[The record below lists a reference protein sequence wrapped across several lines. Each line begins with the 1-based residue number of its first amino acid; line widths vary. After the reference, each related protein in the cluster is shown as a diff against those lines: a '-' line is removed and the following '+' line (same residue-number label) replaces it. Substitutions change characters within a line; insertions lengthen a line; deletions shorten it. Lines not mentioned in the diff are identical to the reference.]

1 MFAAHRE
8 KIERRSFIWP
18 LVALLLLALSLRP
31 VYGQATS
38 GSIIG
43 TITDAS
49 GAVVAGATVT
59 IRSVERGTETKT
71 QTNDSGNFTQTY
83 LTAGVYVLTVE
94 ASGFVRLVQ
103 NGVVVSTDQATRVDA
118 QLKVGAV
125 TQEMTV
131 TSTAP
136 LLASDRAEVSTS
148 LDRTQVQNLPILD
161 RNLTRLQLLL
171 PGAQFHTFQHA
182 SSENPQA
189 GLQINNNG
197 LDFGTS
203 NFLIDGTDNNNAV
216 LGIIN
221 VNPTQDS
228 VQEFKHATGNFDAEF
243 AQAGGAVIQ
252 VTTRSG
258 TNKFHGSLF
267 EYLQNNIFNARNSFS
282 EPKGPPPLRVN
293 QFGGALGG
301 PIRQNKFFF
310 FGDYQGTRRRIGA
323 SLLTTTPTA
332 ATRAGDFSALGVP
345 IYDPATGAPDGSGRT
360 QFADPTRATA
370 ANPLGLNIIPQN
382 RISTASAKLLALLP
396 LPNSGAAGA
405 FNNNFIAGGSEVFD
419 SDQFNGRADHKLSDK
434 LNYFVRY
441 SFGGYRR
448 EDPAAFGKQAGGPGL
463 SGLFFSGQSKVRN
476 QNAVGGAT
484 YIFNSTLATDF
495 RVGYT
500 RYRVDVLPG
509 DFGSTTGADV
519 GIPGVNLPNRPD
531 TSGIPAFF
539 IPGSGGFNIGYS
551 LGINQCNCPLNER
564 YFEYQFV
571 DNLTKVSGNHT
582 YKFGVDVRFAGN
594 LRRPSDTKRNGIFNF
609 NQQVTGALGVAGSG
623 LAAAS
628 FLLGLPTSF
637 SRFAQQFPQAE
648 DRQWRMFY
656 FAQDTWRATN
666 KLTLNY
672 GLRWDTW
679 FPDHTLRDGE
689 GSRYDVRTNTLL
701 VAGVGDVNKSVNFKT
716 QWRNFS
722 PRIGIAYQ
730 WDPKTVFRTGWG
742 RSYFIEIFG
751 FHFNNVANNFP
762 NLITQVVNP
771 ASLFTPVFSLTQGPP
786 AAVFPAVPSNG
797 RLALPVGLGVNYLPE
812 SQRYAYV
819 DSWNLSVE
827 RLLDAS
833 TTVTA
838 TYVGNVGR
846 NRKPG
851 VLGPRGIA
859 LNQAVPGPG
868 ALNPRR
874 PLFNLFGLT
883 QSIND
888 FSTAMRSN
896 YHALQTKLTRRLSEG
911 SSLLVTY
918 TWSKSM
924 DYQFGMGTWFDL
936 GLNRSVADYDRT
948 HVFTVGHVWELPFG
962 KGRRYLAGAGR
973 AVDYT
978 LGGWQF
984 SGITRYESG
993 WPFSP
998 TLLNTSSI
1006 NADVPYLRP
1015 DIVAS
1020 ADPYNVPGGQSRDR
1034 WFNVAAFQTPAAFKF
1049 GNAARNSLRGPNFFT
1064 ADWSLQKRFAIT
1076 ENKRLSLKWDVFNAF
1091 NRTNLANPAT
1101 AIDAGGNA
1109 AGRITGLIIGGTMR
1123 RMQIGLRFEF

>member
-8 KIERRSFIWP
+8 KIERRNFIWP
-18 LVALLLLALSLRP
+18 LVALLLLILPLKP

-59 IRSVERGTETKT
+59 IRSVERGTESKT

-83 LTAGVYVLTVE
+83 LTAGVYVLMVE

-148 LDRTQVQNLPILD
+148 LDRTQVQELPILD
-161 RNLTRLQLLL
+161 RNLTRLQLVL
-171 PGAQFHTFQHA
+171 PGAQYHTFQHA
-182 SSENPQA
+182 ASENPQA

-267 EYLQNNIFNARNSFS
+267 EYLQNDIANARNPFS
-282 EPKGPPPLRVN
+282 EPNGPPPLRFN

-332 ATRAGDFSALGVP
+332 AMRTGDFSALGVP
-345 IYDPATGAPDGSGRT
+345 IYDPATGNPDGSGRT
-360 QFADPTRATA
+360 QFADPSRATPG
-370 ANPLGLNIIPQN
+370 NPQGLNIIPQN
-382 RISTASAKLLALLP
+382 RISSASRNLLALLP
-396 LPNSGAAGA
+396 PPNFGPAGA
-405 FNNNFIAGGSEVFD
+405 FNNNYVATGSERFD

-434 LNYFVRY
+434 LNYFLRY
-441 SFGGYRR
+441 SFGDYRR
-448 EDPAAFGKQAGGPGL
+448 EDPPAFGAAVGGPGL
-463 SGLFFSGQSKVRN
+463 SGLFFAGVANARN

-484 YIFNSTLATDF
+484 YVISPTLATDF
-495 RVGYT
+495 RIGYT

-509 DFGSTTGADV
+509 DFGSTAAQTAGV
-519 GIPGVNLPNRPD
+519 PGVNLPNRPD
-531 TSGIPAFF
+531 TSGFPGFL
-539 IPGSGGFNIGYS
+539 IPGNGGFSFGYA
-551 LGINQCNCPLNER
+551 LGINQCNCLLNER

-571 DNLTKVSGNHT
+571 DNFTKVSGNHT

-594 LRRPSDTKRNGIFNF
+594 LRGNGPRNGLFNF
-609 NQQVTGALGVAGSG
+609 NQQVTGLLGVANSG
-623 LAAAS
+623 LGAAS
-628 FLLGLPTSF
+628 FALGLPTSF
-637 SRFAQQFPQAE
+637 SRNVIQSIEAE

-666 KLTLNY
+666 KLTLSY

-679 FPDHTLRDGE
+679 FPDTTTKEGL
-689 GSRYDVRTNTLL
+689 GSRYDVFTNQLL
-701 VAGVGDVNKSVNFKT
+701 IAGAGEVNKAVNVKT
-716 QWRNFS
+716 KWRNFS

-730 WDPKTVFRTGWG
+730 WDPKTVIRTGWG

-751 FHFNNVANNFP
+751 FHFNNVAPNFP
-762 NLITQVVNP
+762 TQFSQAVNP
-771 ASLFTPVFSLTQGPP
+771 VNLFTAPFTLTQGPP
-786 AAVFPAVPSNG
+786 APVFPQIPSSG
-797 RLALPVGLGVNYLPE
+797 RLPLPPGLAVNYLPLD
-812 SQRYAYV
+812 QPYAYV

-827 RLLDAS
+827 RLLGNN

-838 TYVGNVGR
+838 SYVGNVGR

-851 VLGPRGIA
+851 VLNPRGVA

-874 PLFNLFGLT
+874 PLFNLFGLA
-883 QSIND
+883 QPVSD
-888 FSTAMRSN
+888 FSTVMRSN

-948 HVFTVGHVWELPFG
+948 HVFTVGRVWQLPFG
-962 KGRRYLAGAGR
+962 KGRRYLANAGR
-973 AVDYT
+973 AVDLV

-984 SGITRYESG
+984 AGITRYESG

-998 TLLNTSSI
+998 TLSNTSSI
-1006 NADVPYLRP
+1006 NSDVPYLRP
-1015 DIVAS
+1015 DVVPG

-1034 WFNVAAFQTPAAFKF
+1034 WFNVAAFQTPAPFQF
-1049 GNAARNSLRGPNFFT
+1049 GNAARNSLRGPKFVT
-1064 ADWSLQKRFAIT
+1064 ADWSLQKRFAVG
-1076 ENKRLSLKWDVFNAF
+1076 EEKNLSFRWDVYNVF

-1101 AIDAGGNA
+1101 AVDAGANA